1 MHIPPLSL
9 GRINRL
15 IRGQSS
21 NRRNWR
27 ASVGG
32 NYRLAGRAVSDTRR
46 QLGLF
51 DATMIV
57 MGGIVGSGIFINP
70 YVVAQHVHTPFLIL
84 GVWLMG
90 GVLAMLGAFI
100 WAELATRLPG
110 AGGQYMY
117 LREAYHPSV
126 AFVYG
131 WVLLL
136 VTQTGGMAAVA
147 VTFAHYYREIT
158 GFGGSDGAIAAMAL
172 LGLTVVNC
180 FGARAGSNVQSALML
195 MKTAAIAAMVVLG
208 VAIGRRQM
216 HPLPLLDQPLSLGLL
231 GAIAAAMTPVAFA
244 YGGWQTSSFVA
255 AEMRDPRR
263 DLSRGLMM
271 GVSGVVLL
279 YLSVNFVCVKVL
291 GPDGL
296 AATRTPAS
304 AVMRAALGDRGAR
317 WIAVG
322 IAVST
327 LGFLSQGILTAPRV
341 YYAMARDGL
350 FFAKRGPAFAA
361 HRSAGGGDRA
371 ARRAGHGDRADLAAT
386 SRFSTYEIASGFH
399 FVRLHRRGSL
409 FVFAA
414 AKAAAQRHLSHAGP
428 SLHHRHLRA
437 LLRRHRRQH
446 HLAQSARHV
455 HRAVDSAERHSRIFV
470 LEPPQKKTD
479 RMMQKHSEYM
489 HWAKTQSRARFNLA
503 TSGVGSFPL
512 RELPFDCSQL
522 EINGDNSYGYLPLKQ
537 AIAARA
543 GVDPDCVVT
552 RRRHLLRQLPG
563 HGDHARIRATKC

>member
-1 MHIPPLSL
+1 MLWKTPATPARHRCFPMPKI
-9 GRINRL
+9 
-15 IRGQSS
+15 
-21 NRRNWR
+21 
-27 ASVGG
+27 
-32 NYRLAGRAVSDTRR
+32 RR

-51 DATMIV
+51 DAVMIV

-84 GVWLMG
+84 GVWMMG

-110 AGGQYMY
+110 AGGQYLY
-117 LREAYHPSV
+117 LREAYHPVV

-147 VTFAHYYREIT
+147 VTFAHYYREIS
-158 GFGGSDGAIAAMAL
+158 GFGGSDGAIAATAL
-172 LGLTVVNC
+172 LALTVINC

-208 VAIGRRQM
+208 MAWGGG
-216 HPLPLLDQPLSLGLL
+216 HLHLLPLAGRPLSPGLL

-263 DLSRGLMM
+263 DLSRGLIL

-304 AVMRAALGDRGAR
+304 AVMRAALGERGAW

-350 FFAKRGPAFAA
+350 FFDSVGRVSERTGAPVVAIVLQGVLATAIALLGRYEQILNFEISVDFISFAFTAA
-361 HRSAGGGDRA
+361 ALFVLRRQAGGNGGDGIYRTP
-371 ARRAGHGDRADLAAT
+371 GHPYTTA
-386 SRFSTYEIASGFH
+386 
-399 FVRLHRRGSL
+399 
-409 FVFAA
+409 
-414 AKAAAQRHLSHAGP
+414 
-428 SLHHRHLRA
+428 
-437 LLRRHRRQH
+437 
-446 HLAQSARHV
+446 
-455 HRAVDSAERHSRIFV
+455 IFV
-470 LEPPQKKTD
+470 LSCATIVASTVWHNPRDSFIGQLILLSGIPVYLYWSRRKKL
-479 RMMQKHSEYM
+479 KH
-489 HWAKTQSRARFNLA
+489 
-503 TSGVGSFPL
+503 
-512 RELPFDCSQL
+512 
-522 EINGDNSYGYLPLKQ
+522 
-537 AIAARA
+537 
-543 GVDPDCVVT
+543 
-552 RRRHLLRQLPG
+552 
-563 HGDHARIRATKC
+563 